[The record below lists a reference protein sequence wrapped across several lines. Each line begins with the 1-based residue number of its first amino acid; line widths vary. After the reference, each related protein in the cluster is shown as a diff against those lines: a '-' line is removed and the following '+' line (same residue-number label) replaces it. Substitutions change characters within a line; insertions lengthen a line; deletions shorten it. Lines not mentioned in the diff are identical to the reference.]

1 MLFSGALANK
11 ATTNQPTMTNKLRCA
26 IIEDEPLAQEL
37 LEKYVRRVSSLE
49 LTGTFDDAIVAF
61 DQLPALHPDVIF
73 LDINMP
79 EMTGIEF
86 LKAYPIPHPAVVMTT
101 ANPNHALDGFD
112 LGVTDYL
119 LKPIT
124 FDRFLKAVARIR
136 EKVNGTVLSINAPS
150 NETPFADSETVTST
164 PKAEFLYF
172 KTDKKLEQVHFD
184 DIVFAEALSDYI
196 KIHLP
201 DRCLITLLTMKKLE
215 ENLPADRF
223 IRIHRSHIVQL
234 RHIKTVEGNTI
245 ITSGGQELIIG
256 PNYRDEVKEALKKW
270 LVN

>member
-1 MLFSGALANK
+1 
-11 ATTNQPTMTNKLRCA
+11 MTNKLRCA

-49 LTGTFDDAIVAF
+49 LTGTFDDAIIAF
-61 DQLPALHPDVIF
+61 DQLPALRPDVIF

-86 LKAYPIPHPAVVMTT
+86 LKAYPMPHPAVVMTT
-101 ANPNHALDGFD
+101 ANPNHALEGFD

-124 FDRFLKAVARIR
+124 FDRFLKAVARVR
-136 EKVNGTVLSINAPS
+136 EKVYVTFPS
-150 NETPFADSETVTST
+150 TNTTSDETPNVAAETSNVTPRADFA
-164 PKAEFLYF
+164 YF
-172 KTDKKLEQVHFD
+172 KTDKKLEQVRFD

-196 KIHLP
+196 KIYLP
-201 DRCLITLLTMKKLE
+201 DRYLITLLTMKKLE
-215 ENLPADRF
+215 ESLPSERF

-234 RHIKTVEGNTI
+234 RHIKTMEGNTI
-245 ITSGGQELIIG
+245 ITSGGQEFIVG
-256 PNYRDEVKEALKKW
+256 PNYRDEVKAALKKW